1 MFSVTQVRWRD
12 PKWRKSDRRR
22 RSIVW
27 LGDLSRGR
35 IRDRA
40 NTIRVQVSVGIHL
53 RYKGRRDTQQ
63 DCHRIS
69 NSCEAKEQAFVVEQL
84 VLSV

>member
-12 PKWRKSDRRR
+12 PKWRKSDKHR

-27 LGDLSRGR
+27 LGALSRGR

-40 NTIRVQVSVGIHL
+40 NTIRGPSF
-53 RYKGRRDTQQ
+53 RWD
-63 DCHRIS
+63 
-69 NSCEAKEQAFVVEQL
+69 
-84 VLSV
+84 LSDI

>member
-1 MFSVTQVRWRD
+1 LGRTLFDFYSAGDHGVMFSVTQVRWRD

-40 NTIRVQVSVGIHL
+40 NTIRGPSFSWDPSAI
-53 RYKGRRDTQQ
+53 
-63 DCHRIS
+63 
-69 NSCEAKEQAFVVEQL
+69 
-84 VLSV
+84 

>member
-1 MFSVTQVRWRD
+1 LGRTLYDFYSAGDQGVMLSVTQVRWCD
-12 PKWRKSDRRR
+12 SKWRKSDRRR

-40 NTIRVQVSVGIHL
+40 NTIRGPSFGWDPSAI
-53 RYKGRRDTQQ
+53 
-63 DCHRIS
+63 
-69 NSCEAKEQAFVVEQL
+69 
-84 VLSV
+84 

>member
-1 MFSVTQVRWRD
+1 LGRTLYDFYSAGDQGVTFSVTQVRWRD
-12 PKWRKSDRRR
+12 PKWRKSDRHR

-40 NTIRVQVSVGIHL
+40 NTIRAPSFSWGPSV
-53 RYKGRRDTQQ
+53 
-63 DCHRIS
+63 
-69 NSCEAKEQAFVVEQL
+69 F
-84 VLSV
+84 

>member
-1 MFSVTQVRWRD
+1 MGRTLYDFYSAGDQGVMFSVTQVRWRN
-12 PKWRKSDRRR
+12 PKWRKSDKRR

-40 NTIRVQVSVGIHL
+40 NTIRGPSFGWDPSAI
-53 RYKGRRDTQQ
+53 
-63 DCHRIS
+63 
-69 NSCEAKEQAFVVEQL
+69 
-84 VLSV
+84 